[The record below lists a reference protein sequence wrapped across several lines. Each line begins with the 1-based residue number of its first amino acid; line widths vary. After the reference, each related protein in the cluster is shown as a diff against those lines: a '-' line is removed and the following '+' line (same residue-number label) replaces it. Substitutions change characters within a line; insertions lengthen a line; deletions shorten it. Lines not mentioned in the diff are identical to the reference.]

1 MKAAPNKSKLGGVI
15 SIIALI
21 LFALGTIWINYQVKV
36 NVQGGGHR
44 AGAVPEMG
52 NVKIGQPAPDFS
64 TLDLSNQTV
73 SLSSYRGKKVVLL
86 DFWATWCGPC
96 RMEMVELQTLQKKF
110 SAADFEIL
118 SLNQQEAADQ
128 VRQFI
133 RRKQYDF
140 HVLLD
145 DGAASAKYG
154 VRGIPTLVLVDK
166 SGVIQQL
173 QVGYSPGASDLETE
187 IKSLIKK

>member
-1 MKAAPNKSKLGGVI
+1 
-15 SIIALI
+15 
-21 LFALGTIWINYQVKV
+21 
-36 NVQGGGHR
+36 
-44 AGAVPEMG
+44 
-52 NVKIGQPAPDFS
+52 
-64 TLDLSNQTV
+64 
-73 SLSSYRGKKVVLL
+73 
-86 DFWATWCGPC
+86 
-96 RMEMVELQTLQKKF
+96 MEMVELQTLQKKF